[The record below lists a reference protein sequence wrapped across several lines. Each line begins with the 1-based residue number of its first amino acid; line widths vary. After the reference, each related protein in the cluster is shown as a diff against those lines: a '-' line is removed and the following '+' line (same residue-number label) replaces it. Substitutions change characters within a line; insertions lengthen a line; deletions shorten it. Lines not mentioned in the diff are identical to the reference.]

1 METAGLV
8 RAVTIFESP
17 PMRLSSLAPLVAL
30 SLVAATPPSD
40 EKGDHRAAAAK
51 RDQDHKEALEAEAN
65 AAWARPPVDEATAV
79 SHGTATV
86 RGARIPYTATAGTL
100 TIRNDDAKPIA
111 SMFYTAYTRDGGG
124 DVGGHGRPV
133 TFFYN
138 GGPGSATVYLHM
150 GSFAPVRVATTDPV
164 YVSPSDYALRSNPD
178 SLIDKSDLVF
188 IDAVGAGWSRP
199 LGDKTGK
206 DFWGVDP
213 DADAFA
219 RAIMRYVTKYNRW
232 GSPKVLFGESYG
244 TLRNGAVA
252 ALMEDR
258 GMAPSGVVFLSSILN
273 YGVRQPGYDQNTM
286 VLLPTF
292 AATAWYHNRLAN
304 RPADLPSFLAEVRAF
319 DAGPYA
325 SALAKGSAIGPEEA
339 RSVAHQLA
347 AYTGL
352 SEDFILRA
360 NLRITLSH
368 FQTEL
373 LRDRG
378 LSTGR
383 LDTRYL
389 LPVADANA
397 ASPDDDPASTAIT
410 GAYVA
415 SFMEYAGRTLGYH
428 SDMPYKPS
436 AREEGFD
443 WVWKHKAPGERG
455 GAQNNPDTGI
465 DLAQTM
471 RTDPAMKVLFLNGY
485 FDAATPFYGTEYDV
499 AHLML
504 PPALQKNVSFRYYPS
519 GHMVY
524 LNPVELGHMHDDLSG
539 WYDGL
544 GAR

>member
-1 METAGLV
+1 
-8 RAVTIFESP
+8 
-17 PMRLSSLAPLVAL
+17 MRLSPLAPLIAL
-30 SLVAATPPSD
+30 SLVAAAPPSED
-40 EKGDHRAAAAK
+40 KVERKPGAAK
-51 RDQDHKEALEAEAN
+51 VQDRKEALEADVN

-79 SHGTATV
+79 SHGAVTV
-86 RGARIPYTATAGTL
+86 RGQRIAYTATAGTL
-100 TIRNDDAKPIA
+100 TIRDNDAKPIA
-111 SMFYTAYTRDGGG
+111 SMFYTAYTRDGAGPN
-124 DVGGHGRPV
+124 RPV

-150 GSFAPVRVATTDPV
+150 GSFGPVRVATTDPV
-164 YVSPSDYALRSNPD
+164 HVGPADTALRANGD
-178 SLIDKSDLVF
+178 SLLDKSDLVF

-213 DADAFA
+213 DADAFT
-219 RAIMRYVTKYNRW
+219 RAIMRYTTKFNRW
-232 GSPKVLFGESYG
+232 SSPRVLFGESYG
-244 TLRNGAVA
+244 TLRNGAVT
-252 ALMEDR
+252 ALAEDR
-258 GMAPSGVVFLSSILN
+258 GMPFSGVVFLSSILN
-273 YGVRQPGYDQNTM
+273 YGVRQQGYDQNTM

-292 AATAWYHNRLAN
+292 AATAWYHNRLPN
-304 RPADLPSFLAEVRAF
+304 RPADLAAFLAEVRAF
-319 DAGPYA
+319 DSGPYA
-325 SALAKGSAIGPEEA
+325 AALAKGSNISPEEA
-339 RSVAHQLA
+339 RTIAKQLA

-360 NLRITLSH
+360 NLRISLAH

-389 LPVADANA
+389 LPVSDANA
-397 ASPDDDPASTAIT
+397 SAPDEDPASTAIT

-415 SFMEYAGRTLGYH
+415 SFMDYANRTLGYH

-443 WVWKHKAPGERG
+443 WVWKHKAPGQRY
-455 GAQNNPDTGI
+455 GAQNDPNTAV
-465 DLAQTM
+465 DLAFAM
-471 RTDPAMKVLFLNGY
+471 RTDPALKVLFLNGY
-485 FDAATPFYGTEYDV
+485 YDAATPFYGTEYDV
-499 AHLML
+499 AHML
-504 PPALQKNVSFRYYPS
+504 LPASLQKNVTFKYYPS

-524 LNPVELGHMHDDLSG
+524 LNPAELAHMHDDLAQ

-544 GAR
+544 GAH

>member
-1 METAGLV
+1 
-8 RAVTIFESP
+8 
-17 PMRLSSLAPLVAL
+17 MRLTALASLLAPILAV
-30 SLVAATPPSD
+30 SLIAAAPPTD
-40 EKGDHRAAAAK
+40 GKPDRKADAAKEHAQDHR
-51 RDQDHKEALEAEAN
+51 DALEADAN
-65 AAWARPPVDEATAV
+65 AAWARPPVDEAAAV
-79 SHGTATV
+79 SHGAVTV
-86 RGARIPYTATAGTL
+86 RGSRIAYTATAGTL

-111 SMFYTAYTRDGGG
+111 SLFYTAYTRDGANPSGG
-124 DVGGHGRPV
+124 SNRPV

-150 GSFAPVRVATTDPV
+150 GSFAPVRVATTDPA
-164 YVSPSDYALRSNPD
+164 YVSPSDYALRPNGD

-219 RAIMRYVTKYNRW
+219 RGIMRYVTKNNRW
-232 GSPKVLFGESYG
+232 ASPKVVFGESYG
-244 TLRNGAVA
+244 TLRNGAVG
-252 ALMEDR
+252 ALLEDR
-258 GMAPSGVVFLSSILN
+258 GMAPSGIVFLSSILN

-286 VLLPTF
+286 TLFPTF

-304 RPADLPSFLAEVRAF
+304 RPADLPAFLAEVRAF
-319 DAGPYA
+319 VAGPYA
-325 SALAKGSAIGPEEA
+325 SALAKGSAISPEEA
-339 RSVAHQLA
+339 RTIAHQMA
-347 AYTGL
+347 AYIGL

-360 NLRITLSH
+360 NLRVSLAH

-397 ASPDDDPASTAIT
+397 SSPEDDPASTAIT

-415 SFMEYAGRTLGYH
+415 SFMDYANRTLGYH

-455 GAQNNPDTGI
+455 GPQNNPDTAV
-465 DLAQTM
+465 DLAATM
-471 RTDPAMKVLFLNGY
+471 RTDPAMKALFLNGY
-485 FDAATPFYGTEYDV
+485 YDAATPFYGTEFDV
-499 AHLML
+499 AHMLL
-504 PPALQKNVSFRYYPS
+504 PPALQKNISFKYYPS

-524 LNPVELGHMHDDLSG
+524 LNPAELGHMHDDLAA
-539 WYDGL
+539 WYDSL

>member
-1 METAGLV
+1 
-8 RAVTIFESP
+8 
-17 PMRLSSLAPLVAL
+17 MRLASLAPLLAL
-30 SLVAATPPSD
+30 SLIAATPPSD
-40 EKGDHRAAAAK
+40 KPDRKADAAK
-51 RDQDHKEALEAEAN
+51 DHKDALEADAN
-65 AAWARPPVDEATAV
+65 AAWARPPVDEAAAV
-79 SHGTATV
+79 SHGAVTV
-86 RGARIPYTATAGTL
+86 RGQRIAYTATAGTL

-111 SMFYTAYTRDGGG
+111 SMFYTAYTKDGAGN
-124 DVGGHGRPV
+124 RPV

-164 YVSPSDYALRSNPD
+164 YVSPSDYALRPNGD

-219 RAIMRYVTKYNRW
+219 RGIMRYVTKFNRW
-232 GSPKVLFGESYG
+232 ASPKVVFGESYG
-244 TLRNGAVA
+244 TLRNGAVG
-252 ALMEDR
+252 ALLEDR
-258 GMAPSGVVFLSSILN
+258 GMSPSGIVFLSSILN

-286 VLLPTF
+286 TLFPTF
-292 AATAWYHNRLAN
+292 AATAWYHNKLAN
-304 RPADLPSFLAEVRAF
+304 RPADLPAFLAEVRAF
-319 DAGPYA
+319 VAGPYTA
-325 SALAKGSAIGPEEA
+325 ALAKGSAISPEEA
-339 RSVAHQLA
+339 RTIAHQMSG
-347 AYTGL
+347 YIGL
-352 SEDFILRA
+352 PEDFILRA
-360 NLRITLSH
+360 NLRVSLGH

-389 LPVADANA
+389 LPVGDANA

-415 SFMEYAGRTLGYH
+415 SFMDYANRTLGYH

-436 AREEGFD
+436 AREEGFE
-443 WVWKHKAPGERG
+443 WVWQHKAPGERG
-455 GAQNNPDTGI
+455 GSQNNPDTAV
-465 DLAQTM
+465 DLAATM
-471 RTDPAMKVLFLNGY
+471 RTNPAMKALFLNGY
-485 FDAATPFYGTEYDV
+485 YDAATPFYGTEYDV
-499 AHLML
+499 AHMLL
-504 PPALQKNVSFRYYPS
+504 PPALQKNVTFKYYPS

-524 LNPVELGHMHDDLSG
+524 LNPAELAHMHDDLAA
-539 WYDGL
+539 WYDSL